1 MSEYDSCRYYETVVV
16 VIVSTASIISFALV
30 CPVAADMLVLYSVS
44 DRSQVCKK
52 IGLLM
57 CNPKKYNLFSC
68 I

>member
-16 VIVSTASIISFALV
+16 IFSTASIISFALV

-52 IGLLM
+52 IGLM
-57 CNPKKYNLFSC
+57 ICNPKKYNLFSC